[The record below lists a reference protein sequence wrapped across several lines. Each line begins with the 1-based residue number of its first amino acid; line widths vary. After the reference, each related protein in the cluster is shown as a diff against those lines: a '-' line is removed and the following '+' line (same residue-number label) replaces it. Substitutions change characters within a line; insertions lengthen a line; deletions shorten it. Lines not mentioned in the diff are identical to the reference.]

1 MLGYPKVKLVT
12 DRGFYSA
19 DNVNG
24 LYQNHIKFLM
34 SAGTSLSFVKK
45 AIESEENLVI
55 RSMMTNMISLYTQ
68 TIIGDYKLRHQERHE
83 ESRRIYA
90 TYINAASN

>member
-1 MLGYPKVKLVT
+1 MAVFKTGAEILLHDLDVLGYPKVKLVT

-45 AIESEENLVI
+45 AIESVKETMSDWL
-55 RSMMTNMISLYTQ
+55 
-68 TIIGDYKLRHQERHE
+68 
-83 ESRRIYA
+83 
-90 TYINAASN
+90 